1 MTGFQQFCKLY
12 YCETHAYLLPSSELL
27 PSKPKEVG
35 SNPAAA
41 KGRKDEN
48 KWLAEVRFLAE
59 QQCDQICRWQILN
72 VSGNFQNLY

>member
-1 MTGFQQFCKLY
+1 MEAVQRYFPLR
-12 YCETHAYLLPSSELL
+12 
-27 PSKPKEVG
+27 SKRVFSGYSGRVIAQCMG